1 MIIGKKEKGNIM
13 KLYRSSLNEVE
24 SFSMLILSVQETK
37 DLLNSGKWIKQADN
51 SMIAT
56 YENKDPLDVMWK
68 KIAVDHMKDND
79 EFKDVSKRYI
89 SSVSGT
95 SKLIRDDKTKTI
107 RIARRKNEDSDNY
120 NSINII
126 CINNNDREL
135 FFEDCHKSES
145 YKQTKKYLI
154 KYIYDSSR
162 YLKWSQFM
170 NSMYLEGLKRTKQ

>member
-107 RIARRKNEDSDNY
+107 RIARRK
-120 NSINII
+120 
-126 CINNNDREL
+126 
-135 FFEDCHKSES
+135 
-145 YKQTKKYLI
+145 
-154 KYIYDSSR
+154 
-162 YLKWSQFM
+162 
-170 NSMYLEGLKRTKQ
+170 KRKF